1 MICLACFVKGKKL
14 HTCSLI
20 VWWKRAW
27 ECISGVIGREIGAN
41 YESIAMMWL
50 CNKRFGITNV
60 LTTAVCWGVW
70 KLRNCFCFQ
79 DVKWLGMKQLWH
91 RV

>member
-1 MICLACFVKGKKL
+1 MICLACFVKREITHL
-14 HTCSLI
+14 FFDC
-20 VWWKRAW
+20 VVEKRAW

-70 KLRNCFCFQ
+70 KLRNCFCF
-79 DVKWLGMKQLWH
+79 
-91 RV
+91 